1 LAANLLRYDPT
12 TIYVTYLFCLNMMFS
27 SVCGVFVGA
36 LQGVQ
41 EQRIIAIVS
50 VLSKGAL
57 FGLSIILLV
66 SGHGLVGLAIAW
78 SVSSGIAVFGY
89 LLPLLRRGMFR
100 GPLDRSTWPRLI
112 AGSAPFFVWQ
122 AALMVYGQ
130 IDIILLAIFTR
141 DEVIGWYVAAYRIL
155 SIAMFAPTIISGVSF
170 PALSESVYR
179 APARFLAIA
188 RQSLRIVV
196 ILTVPVAVGSI
207 VVAEDLLEFLHYPD
221 EFRHSIP
228 IIAILGIHVPIAS
241 ADIVIGTVLMARD
254 KQRIWALTG
263 VAAAVL
269 NPAINLLLIPYFDNR
284 FGNGAIGAATATVLT
299 ELFMM
304 AMGLRLLKGS
314 VFDRGSLM
322 VAVRSVA
329 AAVIMAGVVML
340 MRGLF
345 LPLTVA
351 VGALVYLL
359 ASLAFGTI
367 SLRDF
372 RLLRGYVRNR
382 ATARPVT
389 TV

>member
-1 LAANLLRYDPT
+1 
-12 TIYVTYLFCLNMMFS
+12 
-27 SVCGVFVGA
+27 
-36 LQGVQ
+36 
-41 EQRIIAIVS
+41 
-50 VLSKGAL
+50 
-57 FGLSIILLV
+57 
-66 SGHGLVGLAIAW
+66 
-78 SVSSGIAVFGY
+78 
-89 LLPLLRRGMFR
+89 
-100 GPLDRSTWPRLI
+100 
-112 AGSAPFFVWQ
+112 
-122 AALMVYGQ
+122 
-130 IDIILLAIFTR
+130 
-141 DEVIGWYVAAYRIL
+141 
-155 SIAMFAPTIISGVSF
+155 
-170 PALSESVYR
+170 
-179 APARFLAIA
+179 
-188 RQSLRIVV
+188 
-196 ILTVPVAVGSI
+196 
-207 VVAEDLLEFLHYPD
+207 
-221 EFRHSIP
+221 
-228 IIAILGIHVPIAS
+228 
-241 ADIVIGTVLMARD
+241 
-254 KQRIWALTG
+254 
-263 VAAAVL
+263 
-269 NPAINLLLIPYFDNR
+269 
-284 FGNGAIGAATATVLT
+284 VLT